1 MTTSPEN
8 RKSRTLNVLQALG
21 QNKVANIYKKYQ
33 EQMDMQPLNVNL
45 EYLKLQVRALFL
57 EREEDIKVINDFLQ
71 QIEEKL
77 NTIKQVTSEQE
88 LKKLKDLLSVFLQ
101 KLANTIECKQGI
113 NSYIIES
120 IHLTVKSSN
129 YIINKM
135 LLVLKE
141 NTKQGSIEE
150 FLKADL
156 KTHFKKYIVAEL
168 NSLKDSTYKNE
179 LTLFINFLENKIKYN
194 CFLEKNELDNIKNEI
209 KYFDENKLKLLKKK
223 SLLDFTKV
231 NELQLHLE
239 YIIKQINL
247 LYDANNFE
255 KYLRDFLSSYTL
267 VLPLNNILIEHIKKL
282 KTLLIALNHSDIKK
296 LDLKNLIEEFNNIA
310 FISYDLLFAKPAKNL
325 DEKNQLLGFLT
336 QLFRTLNEQL
346 TDRIYLIKNESLR
359 NNFLESIKNM
369 TQAVKLTKEH
379 LLHVSNILQN
389 SKGGKDCSYSGCQEL
404 KQTIFNTYFIVTL
417 EFPKQNFNKLK
428 NKIAKLIDLEI
439 KDESDKKSSYLH
451 TIIYLDTVL
460 ETLQSKQS
468 REDRLFTELG
478 EIRSRLTTAKI
489 ALLTATHLKPA
500 NQNLDPTKN
509 QEQNL
514 ITSHPNPPRKNPIDI
529 KKILLEQIRGTI
541 NCLNSDFEILE
552 KNRSLKYQGEL
563 FSISFSAYCNNAS
576 KIQGMMQEITYLLNS
591 NHPNIKPIQAK
602 LHSIHLKL
610 DFLKHLIKLHK
621 KALDQEKTGVIHSRF
636 LDLYGLV
643 EMENEFIQKLLKIK
657 QLFKNTSVFDKFL
670 RLEKIIFNPVNSTNI
685 FDAVDIEL
693 ARVKLQNIKKILD
706 ELSPYIIQIKNDKD
720 KETVNS
726 LLDKF
731 KKLVTSSQINDL
743 LNDRFITIKENSL
756 KKNQSH
762 AQNQQSSPP
771 FLPPKKNQSYAQNQ
785 QSYPPLPHKKN
796 GRNENNAGTY
806 KTNLF
811 FKPTNQNN
819 YPIKPLN
826 NITNFAHANT
836 QNSKNTLRK

>member
-8 RKSRTLNVLQALG
+8 RKSKTLNVLQALG

-33 EQMDMQPLNVNL
+33 EQMDMQPLKVNL
-45 EYLKLQVRALFL
+45 EYLKLQVSALFL
-57 EREEDIKVINDFLQ
+57 GREEDIKVINDFLQ

-88 LKKLKDLLSVFLQ
+88 LKKLKDLLSIFLQ

-120 IHLTVKSSN
+120 IHLTVMSSN

-156 KTHFKKYIVAEL
+156 KTHFEKYIIAEL
-168 NSLKDSTYKNE
+168 NSLRDSTYKDK
-179 LTLFINFLENKIKYN
+179 LTFFINSLNKKIKYN

-223 SLLDFTKV
+223 FLLDFTKV

-267 VLPLNNILIEHIKKL
+267 VLPLNNILIENIKKL
-282 KTLLIALNHSDIKK
+282 KTLLITLNNNDIKK

-325 DEKNQLLGFLT
+325 EEKNQLLGFLT
-336 QLFRTLNEQL
+336 LLFRTLNEQL

-359 NNFLESIKNM
+359 NDFLESIKNM

-417 EFPKQNFNKLK
+417 EFPKQHFDKLK

-439 KDESDKKSSYLH
+439 KDDESDKKSSYLH

-468 REDRLFTELG
+468 RGNRLFTELG

-509 QEQNL
+509 HEKNL
-514 ITSHPNPPRKNPIDI
+514 ITSHPNLPRKNPIGI
-529 KKILLEQIRGTI
+529 KQILLEQIRGTI

-552 KNRSLKYQGEL
+552 KNRPLKYQGEL
-563 FSISFSAYCNNAS
+563 FSISFKVYCNNGS
-576 KIQGMMQEITYLLNS
+576 KIQGMMQAITCLLNS
-591 NHPNIKPIQAK
+591 NHPNIKPIQTK

-610 DFLKHLIKLHK
+610 NFLKNLIELHK
-621 KALDQEKTGVIHSRF
+621 EASDQEKTADSRF
-636 LDLYGLV
+636 LALYGLV

-657 QLFKNTSVFDKFL
+657 KLFKNTSVFDKFL
-670 RLEKIIFNPVNSTNI
+670 RLEKIIFNPINSTNI
-685 FDAVDIEL
+685 VDAVDIEL
-693 ARVKLQNIKKILD
+693 TRVKLQNIKKILD
-706 ELSPYIIQIKNDKD
+706 ELSPYIIQIKNEKD
-720 KETVNS
+720 KETVSS
-726 LLDKF
+726 LLEKF
-731 KKLVTSSQINDL
+731 KTLVTSSQINDL
-743 LNDRFITIKENSL
+743 LNDRFIIIKENSL
-756 KKNQSH
+756 KKNQSD
-762 AQNQQSSPP
+762 AQNLQSSPP
-771 FLPPKKNQSYAQNQ
+771 FLPPKKNLSRAQNQ
-785 QSYPPLPHKKN
+785 QNSPVLPHKKN
-796 GRNENNAGTY
+796 QRNKNNAGNY
-806 KTNLF
+806 KENRF
-811 FKPTNQNN
+811 FKPTNQ
-819 YPIKPLN
+819 IKPLN
-826 NITNFAHANT
+826 NITNFAHTKNH
-836 QNSKNTLRK
+836 NSKNT

>member
-1 MTTSPEN
+1 
-8 RKSRTLNVLQALG
+8 
-21 QNKVANIYKKYQ
+21 
-33 EQMDMQPLNVNL
+33 
-45 EYLKLQVRALFL
+45 
-57 EREEDIKVINDFLQ
+57 
-71 QIEEKL
+71 
-77 NTIKQVTSEQE
+77 
-88 LKKLKDLLSVFLQ
+88 
-101 KLANTIECKQGI
+101 
-113 NSYIIES
+113 
-120 IHLTVKSSN
+120 
-129 YIINKM
+129 
-135 LLVLKE
+135 
-141 NTKQGSIEE
+141 
-150 FLKADL
+150 
-156 KTHFKKYIVAEL
+156 
-168 NSLKDSTYKNE
+168 
-179 LTLFINFLENKIKYN
+179 
-194 CFLEKNELDNIKNEI
+194 
-209 KYFDENKLKLLKKK
+209 
-223 SLLDFTKV
+223 
-231 NELQLHLE
+231 
-239 YIIKQINL
+239 
-247 LYDANNFE
+247 
-255 KYLRDFLSSYTL
+255 
-267 VLPLNNILIEHIKKL
+267 
-282 KTLLIALNHSDIKK
+282 
-296 LDLKNLIEEFNNIA
+296 
-310 FISYDLLFAKPAKNL
+310 
-325 DEKNQLLGFLT
+325 
-336 QLFRTLNEQL
+336 
-346 TDRIYLIKNESLR
+346 
-359 NNFLESIKNM
+359 M

-439 KDESDKKSSYLH
+439 KDDESDKKSSYLH

-468 REDRLFTELG
+468 RGDRLFTELG

-514 ITSHPNPPRKNPIDI
+514 ITSHPNPSRKNPIGI

-552 KNRSLKYQGEL
+552 KNRLLKYQGEL

-610 DFLKHLIKLHK
+610 DFLKHLMKLHK

-636 LDLYGLV
+636 LDLYGIV

-670 RLEKIIFNPVNSTNI
+670 RLEKIIFNPMNSTNI
-685 FDAVDIEL
+685 VDAVDIEL
-693 ARVKLQNIKKILD
+693 ARIKLQNIKKILD
-706 ELSPYIIQIKNDKD
+706 ALSPYIIQIKNEKD

-731 KKLVTSSQINDL
+731 KELVTSSQINDL
-743 LNDRFITIKENSL
+743 LNHSFITIKENSL

-762 AQNQQSSPP
+762 EQNQQSSPP
-771 FLPPKKNQSYAQNQ
+771 
-785 QSYPPLPHKKN
+785 LPHKKN
-796 GRNENNAGTY
+796 KRNENNAGNY
-806 KTNLF
+806 KENRF
-811 FKPTNQNN
+811 FKPSNQ
-819 YPIKPLN
+819 IKPLN

-836 QNSKNTLRK
+836 LQ